1 MSAWPCVSVMK
12 QKRIVLLVEDDEDL
26 RRMFRT
32 ALVLEGFYVYEAANG
47 YDALSVLEQDATDL
61 VVLDL
66 RLPRIDGLSVLEE
79 IQATTRNLPVV
90 IVTGSDLDLSRF
102 DVDCILRKPISPDI
116 LVKTVHECLKKHG
129 H

>member
-1 MSAWPCVSVMK
+1 MK
-12 QKRIVLLVEDDEDL
+12 QKRIVLLVEDEEDL

-90 IVTGSDLDLSRF
+90 IVTGSDLDLSKF
-102 DVDCILRKPISPDI
+102 DVDCILRKPISPDT
-116 LVKTVHECLKKHG
+116 LVKTVRQCLEKHG
-129 H
+129 HANH